1 MRTVARNAFLVA
13 LAASLFGCQRP
24 SGLTCEPRLELDQLV
39 PGLQTPDNSYLLLTD
54 GQTRGRFACGLA
66 IAKFVPAD
74 NDAALELAALKPIE
88 QAYWTE
94 RLTGV
99 SAVRELVFLS
109 PINTRSGGQSAD
121 ALCAVAERLDAAL
134 LLVYAPNRFGPN
146 SAQVLGV
153 LYDVQHRRPIAAL
166 HTSAQILE
174 DDGEEESPAEKR
186 GDRRDTDAAYRA
198 PRDFESQTLACVL
211 ELVSRDSPTPT
222 TQPHRWQT
230 PDFDERW
237 WIPTWIKVR

>member
-13 LAASLFGCQRP
+13 IAALMPGCQHH
-24 SGLTCEPRLELDQLV
+24 SELTYQPRLELDQLV

-54 GQTRGRFACGLA
+54 EQTRGRFVCGLA
-66 IAKFVPAD
+66 IAKFAPAED
-74 NDAALELAALKPIE
+74 DAALELVAVKPNE

-94 RLTGV
+94 RLAGV

-109 PINTRSGGQSAD
+109 PIDTRSGGQAAD
-121 ALCAVAERLDAAL
+121 ALCAVADRLDTAL
-134 LLVYAPNRFGPN
+134 LLVYAPNHFGPN

-153 LYDVQHRRPIAAL
+153 LYDTQQRRPIATL

-174 DDGEEESPAEKR
+174 EDGTEESPAER
-186 GDRRDTDAAYRA
+186 PGDHRDTDAAYRA
-198 PRDFESQTLACVL
+198 PRDFERQALACVL
-211 ELVSRDSPTPT
+211 ELVSRDAPAPT
-222 TQPHRWQT
+222 TQPHRWQA

-237 WIPTWIKVR
+237 WIPRRIEIR